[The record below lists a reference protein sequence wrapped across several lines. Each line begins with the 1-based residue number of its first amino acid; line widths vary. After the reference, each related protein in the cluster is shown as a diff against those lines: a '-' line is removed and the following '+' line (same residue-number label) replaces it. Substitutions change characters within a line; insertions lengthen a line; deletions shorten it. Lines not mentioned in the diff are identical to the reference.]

1 MKTDYIFTVVSDKFE
16 AGIEEPFKHITQHG
30 SMFFVNI

>member
-16 AGIEEPFKHITQHG
+16 ARIEEPFKHITQHG
-30 SMFFVNI
+30 SVLFVYI